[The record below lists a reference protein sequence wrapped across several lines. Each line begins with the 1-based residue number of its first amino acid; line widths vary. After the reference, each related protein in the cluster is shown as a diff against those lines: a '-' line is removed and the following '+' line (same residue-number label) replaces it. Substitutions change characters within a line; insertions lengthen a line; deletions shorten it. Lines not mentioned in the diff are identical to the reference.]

1 MAGPSG
7 PSELHDNW
15 TLWFHDPKDESWK
28 ESSYRH
34 VLNIENVDEWTTTHI
49 AFKEMWIQGM
59 FWIMR
64 KGILPIWEDPAN
76 ARGGCFSFKIMKP
89 EVADAWFRLCSLMLG
104 ESLVNANKRKTIWN
118 QVTGMAITPKRNYC
132 VLRIWIADS
141 AHKDIGQFTI
151 PVPSYTT
158 VLYKP
163 HQDKIVV

>member
-1 MAGPSG
+1 
-7 PSELHDNW
+7 
-15 TLWFHDPKDESWK
+15 
-28 ESSYRH
+28 
-34 VLNIENVDEWTTTHI
+34 
-49 AFKEMWIQGM
+49 
-59 FWIMR
+59 
-64 KGILPIWEDPAN
+64 
-76 ARGGCFSFKIMKP
+76 MKP